1 MDCACTE
8 FIYYLCFFFVHY
20 LSKVNILFSGNEIL
34 AAKTDDIVTR
44 YMSDAAD
51 GDTRLALSVR
61 T

>member
-1 MDCACTE
+1 MHR
-8 FIYYLCFFFVHY
+8 IHLLLMFFFVHY